1 VLQGILAAFIGTGHM
16 TIGTGHMTISSTTEM
31 QWAGRE
37 ASVAPG
43 LATAKLLRPLG
54 VREVKGRALD
64 ILATWTH
71 WVYGTLWGF
80 ALWALVGPAGLPLW
94 AAGIAFFFLV
104 WGAEQVHLPLL
115 GAAPLPWEVGAE
127 GQPHGHVA
135 SHRLRGRVRRRMGTH
150 RPCRVIG

>member
-1 VLQGILAAFIGTGHM
+1 MVLHGILAAFIGTGL
-16 TIGTGHMTISSTTEM
+16 MTISSTTEM

-43 LATAKLLRPLG
+43 LATAKLLRPFG

-64 ILATWTH
+64 LLATWTH
-71 WVYGTLWGF
+71 WVYGTLWGL

-104 WGAEQVHLPLL
+104 WGAEQIHLPVL
-115 GAAPLPWEVGAE
+115 GIAPWPWKWGLKANLTDMWHHIVYAAGAT
-127 GQPHGHVA
+127 GAWALIDVA
-135 SHRLRGRVRRRMGTH
+135 G
-150 RPCRVIG
+150 